1 MHCSLLRGDDGNATV
16 VDHSRHGTWLND
28 ERVVGRAPLRAGDR
42 LRIGSP
48 GVAIDL
54 IAVG

>member
-1 MHCSLLRGDDGNATV
+1 MPGGISCTS
-16 VDHSRHGTWLND
+16 SRCRTNRVRCGRA

-48 GVAIDL
+48 GVAIEL